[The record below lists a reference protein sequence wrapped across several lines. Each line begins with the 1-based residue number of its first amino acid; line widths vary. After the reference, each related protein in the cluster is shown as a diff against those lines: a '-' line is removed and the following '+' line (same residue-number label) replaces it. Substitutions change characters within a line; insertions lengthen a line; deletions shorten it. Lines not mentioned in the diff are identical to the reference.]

1 MHRLQPR
8 TYVGQPGETVSI
20 STKLDGGGQVG
31 VSIDG
36 QLVSNGQFQL
46 PATAGASVAMDI
58 ALAGPQGAT
67 CVVGIAIV
75 DGGSDPD
82 FLMCT
87 TNNPAPVHQYSL
99 SVAPASAVLAF
110 AAAKAEAKPAA
121 AEAKPAAAEA
131 AAPAKAAAPARK
143 QTGAPA
149 RATKPKPKAKPG
161 RGK

>member
-121 AEAKPAAAEA
+121 AEA

>member
-1 MHRLQPR
+1 MHRLQAR

-75 DGGSDPD
+75 DGSSDPD

-99 SVAPASAVLAF
+99 SVAPASAVVAF
-110 AAAKAEAKPAA
+110 AAAKAAAMPTAA
-121 AEAKPAAAEA
+121 AA
-131 AAPAKAAAPARK
+131 AAPAKSAAPAK
-143 QTGAPA
+143 KKTGAPA
-149 RATKPKPKAKPG
+149 RATKPKPKTKPG